1 MSDQTLKIPLVWSP
15 TSSLHCQV
23 PVQFSLSVFVF
34 PHGNVGSVWPGSRS
48 EVLPPSLS
56 LPPLVFKVGS
66 YGGKLKYTISY
77 VAGSRGTLLED
88 ADIQIIVSTLSL
100 IDVCLSW
107 WPVFFLT
114 TAVDPFRETTS
125 LWSIVSRG
133 KGGIRAAERL
143 RSLRLFSERWDAL
156 DNWARTSLKQGN
168 RITLKKK
175 SDIVV

>member
-15 TSSLHCQV
+15 SFLHCQV

-48 EVLPPSLS
+48 EVLSPSLS

-107 WPVFFLT
+107 WPVFYSHYCRWSIQGNDITLVNRQPWQRRHQGSRETQKFEI
-114 TAVDPFRETTS
+114 VFRE
-125 LWSIVSRG
+125 VRRSRQ
-133 KGGIRAAERL
+133 L
-143 RSLRLFSERWDAL
+143 SQDL
-156 DNWARTSLKQGN
+156 LKTRKQN
-168 RITLKKK
+168 YIKKKK